1 MKRKFNENQFLASVK
16 RMNTIV
22 PFRGGERNAKD
33 FIAHTLRRCGYNTSD
48 AFHYFKS
55 FIDEYVPEV
64 KNKRFDVA
72 GWKKIYTHHIEKRP
86 LSKFTEHLKIGLSMA
101 ETEDDFEY
109 CFTAAANSA
118 GYKGDLLL
126 FEIKLDSIGWES
138 IVKTLVQVA
147 DEKGIEVPALPVV
160 EKKSRDGRKKTET
173 PKVVKPATP
182 VVKVEE
188 IKVVEEVEDVKKET
202 KTKRRYCIPIV
213 QLTMDG
219 KPVETF
225 GNTMDAERKTGIN
238 HSNITACMK
247 GRVKSAGGFVW
258 RYRDEVSVSE
268 VSEPVVP
275 AMVEEPA
282 SIVEETYATPD
293 VEKGKLD
300 TSHKS
305 VKGIVV
311 AYYTDKD
318 KRIDRSLPPIG
329 TYNSQQEAADKLGMS
344 KATISNYF
352 RGVKSSVRWTRD
364 DGVKFWIG
372 LEKCAA

>member
-1 MKRKFNENQFLASVK
+1 MTTAIFNENQFLASVK

-72 GWKKIYTHHIEKRP
+72 GWKKIYTHYIEKRP
-86 LSKFTEHLKIGLSMA
+86 LSKFTKHLKMGLSMA

-126 FEIKLDSIGWES
+126 FEIRLDSIGWEN

-160 EKKSRDGRKKTET
+160 KKKSRGRKKKET
-173 PKVVKPATP
+173 S
-182 VVKVEE
+182 
-188 IKVVEEVEDVKKET
+188 IKVKTAPVKKKMGT
-202 KTKRRYCIPIV
+202 APAA
-213 QLTMDG
+213 
-219 KPVETF
+219 PV
-225 GNTMDAERKTGIN
+225 I
-238 HSNITACMK
+238 
-247 GRVKSAGGFVW
+247 
-258 RYRDEVSVSE
+258 
-268 VSEPVVP
+268 
-275 AMVEEPA
+275 EE
-282 SIVEETYATPD
+282 
-293 VEKGKLD
+293 KKLD

-372 LEKCAA
+372 LERCAA

>member
-72 GWKKIYTHHIEKRP
+72 GWKKIYTHYIEKRP
-86 LSKFTEHLKIGLSMA
+86 MSKFTEHLKIGLSMA

-126 FEIKLDSIGWES
+126 FEIRLDSIGWEN

-147 DEKGIEVPALPVV
+147 DEKGIEVPAIPVV
-160 EKKSRDGRKKTET
+160 GKKSKGRKKKET
-173 PKVVKPATP
+173 S
-182 VVKVEE
+182 
-188 IKVVEEVEDVKKET
+188 IKVKTAPVKKKMET
-202 KTKRRYCIPIV
+202 APAA
-213 QLTMDG
+213 
-219 KPVETF
+219 PV
-225 GNTMDAERKTGIN
+225 I
-238 HSNITACMK
+238 
-247 GRVKSAGGFVW
+247 
-258 RYRDEVSVSE
+258 
-268 VSEPVVP
+268 
-275 AMVEEPA
+275 EE
-282 SIVEETYATPD
+282 
-293 VEKGKLD
+293 KKLD

-305 VKGIVV
+305 VRELVV

-318 KRIDRSLPPIG
+318 KRIDTSRPPIG
-329 TYNSQQEAADKLGMS
+329 TYTSQQEAADKLGVN

-352 RGVKSSVRWTRD
+352 RGTKSSVRWVGE
-364 DGVKFWIG
+364 DGNRYWIG
-372 LEKCAA
+372 LRKEAA